1 MRAWSSHGSWVEE
14 SLDPFRW
21 VDLMTSSQL
30 KLVNDSFMLI
40 NISDGQ
46 IVGPPQ
52 KISTA
57 SFAKSSWIDRAR
69 IHENTH

>member
-14 SLDPFRW
+14 RLDPFRW

-40 NISDGQ
+40 NIVMGRSLVPK
-46 IVGPPQ
+46 I
-52 KISTA
+52 KISIV
-57 SFAKSSWIDRAR
+57 SFARSFSMDSA
-69 IHENTH
+69 

>member
-14 SLDPFRW
+14 RLDPFRW

-46 IVGPPQ
+46 IVGPQ
-52 KISTA
+52 NKNQHCFLCQI
-57 SFAKSSWIDRAR
+57 I
-69 IHENTH
+69 